1 MSGQKTALRKKR
13 QVSVLS
19 SEAPRR
25 YNISDDAHGDR
36 RSIVTFRTQ
45 DPSYYRSI
53 PLVNTPVIR
62 AKNNESARTSSPQ
75 LPRDALPQ
83 RLERL
88 ASTAQHRSIHEFD
101 PVALRSPPSIS
112 SRRSVPIASVTLA
125 PSPRNPIDES
135 MEVTNRG
142 IPQRHSMYENSI
154 ISDFP
159 QTDRPVVPRH
169 KNVLRNE
176 DYVAQIN
183 EDLLEQPKAPMTFS
197 QAYNAIN
204 SISAS
209 GFDVSLNRLDSGAQS
224 MDSMDQNALDF
235 ESDESV
241 LQQHKIINV
250 EEEFE
255 DRIRQQDMWLD
266 VMHMEKLNLENRMR
280 QALRHRQELEDQL
293 KYMRQNTESHVRNS
307 QNWGLQRTTSYSPQ
321 TCHVL
326 EQIQPNQRSSP
337 SAHFQRRASRWCVSP
352 IERFSGVSERT
363 THPVRYCNE
372 PYLIGSPPGDGSE
385 LYYLED
391 ERADT
396 PERMTSPNY
405 HFRENQR
412 TTKKYHPK
420 YLSEDRIP
428 SNSSPHGSLAASV
441 EAPMHN
447 MIRRACSP
455 KKLLSEHHKVDSFPS
470 GIDEPSLKFE
480 ELATSAN
487 AFHQKINLTSRDVE
501 SYYHFNLDKTPPT
514 TQYVSE
520 THHLSSLTEPIDP
533 ELAEICARQVPQP
546 QADCRH
552 NGHLRGP
559 RIADSVCSMPVHLE
573 ESTDSEA
580 VTTPD
585 LDERRSSALESRAS
599 VNGTLN
605 AEPKNQLTDAKHMKG
620 KVLISDDQTELNR
633 MSRSPMT
640 KSLSQ
645 IDAISVTRVSKNE
658 RRQCSENS
666 IHGISAQSK
675 YELFNLKSTTPANEK
690 FTPPIPVVTVTH
702 EPSKMEQARL
712 LSYETTKVGVNGN
725 PIEQAVFDVR
735 EKVRFICLG
744 PVEDPPLTGQRSM
757 EHPITSN
764 RPEMKTY
771 HSSSWI
777 AICTGETTVSVYDF
791 KTRSKLV
798 TFRDHERYS
807 NSPVITTIPFALASQ
822 SVGSPESTRSKDMKS
837 QCASGFLCVVQ
848 QDGQMTLY
856 NIAANQTAGR
866 LYVRRSVIHAL
877 PLPVV
882 QTDLSSPGHSILIID
897 QYGAILLC
905 HWTIFPI
912 PNSNATPS
920 SACWDGQVHDLG
932 TNIFDQLD
940 REPRL
945 PPSYVCC
952 VCPCRDTDPYPRSE
966 SPRRIP
972 SPSNSGPVNY
982 FYLAVA
988 SLKKVDRVKPI
999 TLHLCCWVSIRQ
1011 QLRTI
1016 FNVSKQLHIDP
1027 NSALIG
1033 ITYTEIAGA
1042 AALCVCLS
1050 SDAFWFSLKS
1060 LDIVSTLKFP
1070 SCAQPVNY
1078 LSQMWGHSYPASI
1091 SSTPQNERLWVAAKF
1106 GRILEITAFESQRR
1120 RDIAVGTDKGEIHM
1134 ICLPKLY
1141 HICEVPRCELG
1152 FISPEDLVHHLVR
1165 DHYLSSSA
1173 IFEIGGFQCNWPC
1186 CDFSLACSK
1195 RPIQIEILEEHARQH
1210 LSVS

>member
-470 GIDEPSLKFE
+470 GIDEP
-480 ELATSAN
+480 
-487 AFHQKINLTSRDVE
+487 R
-501 SYYHFNLDKTPPT
+501 
-514 TQYVSE
+514 
-520 THHLSSLTEPIDP
+520 
-533 ELAEICARQVPQP
+533 
-546 QADCRH
+546 
-552 NGHLRGP
+552 
-559 RIADSVCSMPVHLE
+559 
-573 ESTDSEA
+573 
-580 VTTPD
+580 
-585 LDERRSSALESRAS
+585 
-599 VNGTLN
+599 
-605 AEPKNQLTDAKHMKG
+605 
-620 KVLISDDQTELNR
+620 
-633 MSRSPMT
+633 RSPMT

-1120 RDIAVGTDKGEIHM
+1120 RDASNRAFMMLLYITPCDSKVTSIASESSEQDIIAVGTDKGEIHM